1 MPSETGLKLGVLSRS
16 FSANEALRERLS
28 ARIDDVRFN
37 ESGQSLNGEALVEFL
52 ADRDAAI
59 VALERIDGAL
69 LDRLPGLAIISK
81 YGVGLDNVD
90 LEACQARGV
99 KVGWTGGVNR
109 RSVSELAV
117 SLMIMALRRVQPAGR
132 EILAGTFRQHLGRQL
147 GSQTVGLVGCGH
159 VGRDLA
165 GLLRAFGAR
174 VIGHDIRDVPAFAE
188 GLVERAT
195 FDELLATADIVS
207 LHVPMTPATAGM
219 IAAEEMARMKS
230 GAILINT
237 ARGGLVD
244 EAAMK
249 RALVEGHLSAAA
261 FDVFDPEPPTDR
273 ALLEL
278 PNFISTPH
286 IGGSSAEAVLAMGE
300 AAIEGLFDARD
311 AESHIPDYLAR
322 ESAA

>member
-1 MPSETGLKLGVLSRS
+1 LPTEPGLKLGVLSRS
-16 FSANEALRERLS
+16 FSANDALRERLS
-28 ARIDDVRFN
+28 ARIADVRFN
-37 ESGQSLNGEALVEFL
+37 ETGQSLKGEDLVEFL
-52 ADRDAAI
+52 DDRDAAI
-59 VALERIDGAL
+59 VALERIDGVL
-69 LDRLPGLAIISK
+69 LDRLPGLSIISK

-90 LEACQARGV
+90 LAACQARGV

-117 SLMIMALRRVQPAGR
+117 SLMIMGLRHVQPAGR

-165 GLLRAFGAR
+165 ILLGAFGAR

-188 GLVERAT
+188 GLVERVS

-219 IAAEEMARMKS
+219 IDADAIARMKK

-244 EAAMK
+244 ETAMK
-249 RALVEGHLSAAA
+249 RGLAEGRLSAGA
-261 FDVFDPEPPTDR
+261 FDVFDPEPPVDR
-273 ALLEL
+273 ELLEL

-311 AESHIPDYLAR
+311 AASHIPDYLAA
-322 ESAA
+322 EGAA